1 MEKSGLTLESIDPPS
16 GESEATT
23 DQLLKAFVERR
34 DQTAFEQLT
43 RRFGP
48 FVFGVCQRILSNHHD
63 AEDIFQSTFMS
74 LARHAGEIRHGE
86 TLAIW
91 LHRVAYRTALRAKSK
106 VDARVQKEL
115 RMSEIPE
122 PSTTEKNL
130 WGDLEPILD
139 QELDKL
145 PEIYRLP
152 VLLCD
157 IAGMTQREA
166 ANQLNCPEATIS
178 TRLMRA
184 RKLLANRLTRQGLVF
199 SSATLT
205 VLLSQN
211 AASAALPTSLIA
223 STLTA
228 ASTVNPVAVTTMG
241 NVFAQFKALFSSVG
255 QSFAVGKAAIIGVA
269 ATTALAAGITTQF
282 PADNTQPESASKKLV
297 APFEEVAATYRK
309 NYAAIKSLQLV
320 TKSDSE
326 VLTDPEVY
334 YTAFKDADS
343 LIKLEGDRTTLVID
357 ADKVMLNRQRKGKTF
372 NGVMNQLHQKHPGLY
387 PLSERITI
395 PTYREITEQLP
406 ETPTETRESV
416 RVFNGD
422 VLLDNSRGGRMNF
435 SAEDRSLRPQ
445 HNIQKPSHLK
455 TQEFFYEGNFNYLD
469 LMLYGIT
476 GAKVPLDHLQR
487 AKFRLP
493 DLLATGKWQVV
504 ANHELLDGA
513 DCLVIKSSDK
523 NQFWL
528 DRNAGFAVRRW
539 TTASPIQSDRE
550 YHDLRQV
557 AASFWMPQSITITWF
572 GNDSAPRELRGKPT
586 LRQRY
591 EVVSCEINQPVP
603 QSSFQLVPK
612 PGVIVC
618 DLTMQPLD
626 ANGNPMEVGSNE
638 EGMYFGRYIYPDD
651 SKQLP
656 EVLKMAAIEFGSLL
670 SGTRKLKA
678 PSTTGV
684 AGAIG
689 RAAVAG
695 SESPI
700 QTRRVIANPISW
712 FIAANALFLLVV
724 AGYFIYR
731 RRLS

>member
-1 MEKSGLTLESIDPPS
+1 MEKSGLTLDRIDPPS

-23 DQLLKAFVERR
+23 DQLLEAFVERR
-34 DQTAFEQLT
+34 DQKAFEQLT

-48 FVFGVCQRILSNHHD
+48 FVFGVCRRILSNHHD
-63 AEDIFQSTFMS
+63 AEDVFQSTFLS
-74 LARHAGEIRHGE
+74 LARHAGSIRHGE

-91 LHRVAYRTALRAKSK
+91 LHRVAFRTALRAKSK
-106 VDARVQKEL
+106 VDARVRKEL

-122 PSTTEKNL
+122 PSTIEKNL

-139 QELDKL
+139 HELDKL

-152 VLLCD
+152 ILMCD
-157 IAGMTQREA
+157 IAGMTQREV

-184 RKLLANRLTRQGLVF
+184 RKLLAGRLTRQGLVF
-199 SSATLT
+199 SSATLA

-211 AASAALPTSLIA
+211 AASAAVPASLMA

-228 ASTVNPVAVTTMG
+228 ASTVNPVAVTTLG

-255 QSFAVGKAAIIGVA
+255 QSFAVGKVAIIGVA
-269 ATTALAAGITTQF
+269 TTTALAAGLAAQL
-282 PADNTQPESASKKLV
+282 PADKAQPEAASKKLA

-309 NYAAIKSLQLV
+309 NYAAIKSLQLA
-320 TKSDSE
+320 TKFDSE

-334 YTAFKDADS
+334 YKAFNDADS
-343 LIKLEGDRTTLVID
+343 LIKLEDDRTTLVID
-357 ADKVMLNRQRKGKTF
+357 ADKVMLKRHRKGKTF
-372 NGVMNQLHQKHPGLY
+372 NGVMNQLHQKYPELY
-387 PLSERITI
+387 PSSERITI

-406 ETPTETRESV
+406 ETPAETRESV
-416 RVFNGD
+416 RIFDGD
-422 VLLDNSRGGRMNF
+422 VLLDNGRGVPMSF

-445 HNIQKPSHLK
+445 HNIQQPSHIK

-476 GAKVPLDHLQR
+476 GAKVPVDHQQR

-493 DLLATGKWQVV
+493 DLLASGKWQVV
-504 ANHELLDGA
+504 ADHELLDGA

-539 TTASPIQSDRE
+539 TTPSPIQSDRE

-557 AASFWMPQSITITWF
+557 ASGFWMPQSITITWF

-586 LRQRY
+586 LRQRFN
-591 EVVSCEINQPVP
+591 VVSCEINQPVP
-603 QSSFQLVPK
+603 QSSFRLASK

-626 ANGNPMEVGSNE
+626 ANGNPMEVGPDE
-638 EGMYFGRYIYPDD
+638 EGTYFARYVYPDD
-651 SKQLP
+651 KAQLS
-656 EVLKMAAIEFGSLL
+656 EVRKTAAIEFGSLL
-670 SGTRKLKA
+670 AGARKLKA
-678 PSTTGV
+678 ASTTGET
-684 AGAIG
+684 AATGA
-689 RAAVAG
+689 AAVAG
-695 SESPI
+695 SKSPI
-700 QTRRVIANPISW
+700 QTRRAIANPIAW
-712 FIAANALFLLVV
+712 FVAANALLLLV
-724 AGYFIYR
+724 ATGYFVYR